1 MRYIKTIKLILNDY
15 EINFIIK
22 KGVKAMRN
30 FQKLMSVIF
39 SLSIIFTMCTSN
51 LRTFSFTRDLSRYL
65 DNGINGLTYECK
77 DENNFTHFCNDEDL
91 TYEKISNMTFDE
103 FKAKYTS
110 PNYDMDRLY
119 AISKLKSG
127 EKHVTIHDGNVHN
140 EYFRVNAVDEILD
153 FFKTK
158 FNYEKKDYKK
168 DSYECMAKYGI
179 IGGVIGGI
187 YAYICS
193 SLFDKTQ
200 GSKKIESKNEPKQ
213 KNVTEKN
220 KQPLSQK
227 LKIIICSAIGSV
239 VGGAVGVL
247 LDRESNVWNL
257 RELNFNY
264 YNAKR
269 NASGAFNKKSNSYL
283 TEDWTD
289 NDVLKLHMN
298 LDYPEG
304 HSPNYEYYN
313 VGIGYSDDEQ
323 KTINEEYET
332 LGERVTEAIFP
343 DEVKKLLEKIEQS
356 RFNKDIQKID
366 N

>member
-1 MRYIKTIKLILNDY
+1 
-15 EINFIIK
+15 
-22 KGVKAMRN
+22 MRN
-30 FQKLMSVIF
+30 FKKLMLVIF

-65 DNGINGLTYECK
+65 DNGINDLTYECK
-77 DENNFTHFCNDEDL
+77 DENNFTHLCNDEDL

-103 FKAKYTS
+103 FKAKYKCTS
-110 PNYDMDRLY
+110 GYDMGKLY
-119 AISKLKSG
+119 AFSKLKSG
-127 EKHVTIHDGNVHN
+127 EKHVTINYGNVHH
-140 EYFRVNAVDEILD
+140 EYFRVNAIDEILD

-158 FNYEKKDYKK
+158 FNYEEKDYKK
-168 DSYECMAKYGI
+168 DLYERMAKYGI
-179 IGGVIGGI
+179 IGGVVGGI

-193 SLFDKTQ
+193 SICSYLFDKTQ

-227 LKIIICSAIGSV
+227 LKIICSTIGSV
-239 VGGAVGVL
+239 VGGTVGVL
-247 LDRESNVWNL
+247 LGRESNAWNL
-257 RELNFNY
+257 RKLNYNY
-264 YNAKR
+264 YKAKSY
-269 NASGAFNKKSNSYL
+269 ASGAFNKKNDSYL

-289 NDVLKLHMN
+289 NDVLKLHMD

-304 HSPNYEYYN
+304 HSLNYEYYN

-323 KTINEEYET
+323 KLINKEYET